1 MSVADMNT
9 YKVALVGNPNVGKS
23 VIFGL
28 LTGKYVTVSNYP
40 GTTVEVSRGI
50 CKGLD
55 GGIEIVDTP
64 GANSLIPLSED
75 ESVARDMLLEE
86 YKKHV
91 VQVVDA
97 KNLRRGLLITT
108 QLAEMG
114 LPVILTLNMWD
125 ELLDRGMNIDVNVL
139 QEMLNVPIIK
149 TIATH
154 RVGVSALFSSIP
166 NAKVPNLHIDY
177 GNLIEEGISKIEK
190 ILQGNTTVNERA
202 LAIMLLSGD
211 EALEEK
217 LRHKLADGSLV
228 EIQRIRDS
236 IQSHFS
242 NPLSYVINI
251 KRANFV
257 DALVEKVTLT
267 LRKEKET
274 YPVMRSIFF
283 YFLVPLVSFFMGYKL
298 TALLMYLISSRLPS
312 GSILTLITPL
322 AVGGISS
329 LWFSLYLYLREYKAK
344 STIAEILGRITMH
357 PIAAFPLLIIILW
370 IVYKLVG
377 EFGAGTCV
385 DFFEEKVFGRSL
397 IPSGGFDI
405 YVYIPFIKKTYV
417 FTHVNF
423 QGFNYYFGLLA
434 QKVISKDNIIFELF
448 LNEQSG
454 LVRVGLTYAIA
465 IVFPIVGFFFLA
477 FGIMED
483 SGYLPR
489 LAVMVDKIFKR
500 IGLNGKAVLPMV
512 LGLGC
517 DTMATLTTR
526 ILNTKKERI
535 IATLLLAL
543 AIPCSAQLGV
553 ISSVLGR
560 VSGIYFAI
568 YVFVICTQLL
578 LVGYLSSKVLP
589 GAPSD
594 FLMEIPPFRMPKL
607 SNIFIKTFYRIHW
620 FLKEAVPLFMLGTL
634 ALFVATKLGVLSF
647 VERMGA
653 PITRNF
659 LGLPAETTHGFI
671 LGFLRRDYGAV
682 SIFKVL
688 EEKGGSGGI
697 DPKQLLVSLVVITL
711 FIPCLANFL
720 VMIKEQGAKNAF
732 LMFAFI
738 LPYSI
743 LIGGILRVILQ
754 QF

>member
-1 MSVADMNT
+1 MDI

-23 VIFGL
+23 VLFGL

-40 GTTVEVSRGI
+40 GTTIEVSRGV
-50 CKGLD
+50 CKGLG

-75 ESVARDMLLEE
+75 ERVARDMLLEE

-91 VQVVDA
+91 VQVADA

-114 LPVILTLNMWD
+114 LPVVLVLNMWD
-125 ELLDRGMNIDVNVL
+125 ELLDRGMNVDVGLL
-139 QEMLNVPIIK
+139 QDIINVPIIK

-154 RVGVSALFSSIP
+154 RVGISALMNSIP
-166 NAKVPNLHIDY
+166 NAKAPNLHIDY
-177 GNLIEEGISKIEK
+177 GDFIEEGISKVEAL
-190 ILQGNTTVNERA
+190 LQGVTPVGKRA

-211 EALEEK
+211 EALEEHLQVQEK
-217 LRHKLADGSLV
+217 FPNDTFNEVR
-228 EIQRIRDS
+228 RIRDD
-236 IQSHFS
+236 IQKHFG

-257 DALVEKVTLT
+257 DALAQKVTMARTKAGTTRPLV
-267 LRKEKET
+267 KG
-274 YPVMRSIFF
+274 VFF
-283 YFLVPLVSFFMGYKL
+283 YFLAPLAAFFIGYKL
-298 TALLMYLISSRLPS
+298 MVLVMSMISLKVLQNDI
-312 GSILTLITPL
+312 GNVIAPL
-322 AVGGISS
+322 AAGVVSLACFSS
-329 LWFSLYLYLREYKAK
+329 YLFLREYKSR
-344 STIAEILGRITMH
+344 STVSDILGRITMH
-357 PIAAFPLLIIILW
+357 PVAAFPLLVIVLW
-370 IVYKLVG
+370 IIYKLVG

-385 DFFEEKVFGRSL
+385 EFFEHKVFGNSL
-397 IPSGGFDI
+397 LPSGGFDI
-405 YVYIPFIKKTYV
+405 YIPIPFIKKIYPI
-417 FTHVNF
+417 THVDF
-423 QGFNYYFGLLA
+423 QGINYYLGLLA
-434 QKVISKDNIIFELF
+434 QKVIQKDNIIFELF
-448 LNEQSG
+448 LNDQSG
-454 LVRVGLTYAIA
+454 LIQVGLTYAIA

-477 FGIMED
+477 FGILED

-489 LAVMVDKIFKR
+489 LAVMVDKVFKC
-500 IGLNGKAVLPMV
+500 IGLNGKAILPMV

-517 DTMATLTTR
+517 DTMATLTAR
-526 ILNTKKERI
+526 ILNTRKERI

-553 ISSVLGR
+553 IASVLGK
-560 VSGIYFAI
+560 VGGTYFAI
-568 YVFVICTQLL
+568 YVFVICTQLF
-578 LVGYLSSKVLP
+578 LVGYLSSLVLP

-607 SNIFIKTFYRIHW
+607 SNIFIKTLYRVQW

-634 ALFVATKLGVLSF
+634 ILFIATKLGALSF

-653 PITRNF
+653 PVIKNF
-659 LGLPAETTHGFI
+659 LGLPVETTKGFI

-682 SIFKVL
+682 SIFRAL
-688 EEKGGSGGI
+688 EETSGSAGI

-711 FIPCLANFL
+711 FIPCLANFF
-720 VMIKEQGAKNAF
+720 VMVKEQGAKNAF

-743 LIGGILRVILQ
+743 LIGGILRFVLQ
-754 QF
+754 QFS